1 MVKSTKTSFCL
12 KVMAFL
18 ALTSAVQS
26 RRYSKTYQYYNTR
39 EDYPVPRA
47 NKPTHTKSQIDS
59 AWIPVPWSHGGNYW
73 HNTLT
78 REDRDSVPSCLAK

>member
-1 MVKSTKTSFCL
+1 MVKSNKTSFCL

-18 ALTSAVQS
+18 ALTSMAHS
-26 RRYSKTYQYYNTR
+26 RVYSKSYQHYNTR
-39 EDYPVPRA
+39 EDYPVHRT
-47 NKPTHTKSQIDS
+47 NKPTYTQSQIDN

-78 REDRDSVPSCLAK
+78 REDRDSVPSCLTK